1 MTDRSK
7 DKLTRAVYPL
17 TITDGRKVVAAAA
30 TAEALSSTDL
40 VVTYIIITAET
51 DNTGVITVGAS
62 TVVGAA
68 GVTRRGI
75 PLNPGDTISLGG
87 VNLKDV
93 YLDCITNGDG
103 CTYLYL
109 A

>member
-1 MTDRSK
+1 MEHSK

-17 TITDGRKVVAAAA
+17 TIVDGRKVVASTA
-30 TAEALSSTDL
+30 TAEALSATDL
-40 VVTYIIITAET
+40 VVNFIIITAET

-75 PLNPGDTISLGG
+75 PLNAGDSISLGG

-93 YLDCITNGDG
+93 YLSTTVNGDG
-103 CTYLYL
+103 VTYLFL
-109 A
+109 S